1 MDRSEI
7 IAESIPELVL
17 KFRALPTQSSPLG
30 GCQLIR
36 VEDKRYPEAMF
47 ARCEGMCQNRR
58 LKCDEHPGLIQTKNG
73 IRLQCYCWPKVDSV
87 DD

>member
-7 IAESIPELVL
+7 RAESIPEFME
-17 KFRALPTQSSPLG
+17 KFRALPTQAVPLG

-36 VEDKRYPEAMF
+36 IEDKRYPEAMF

-58 LKCDEHPGLIQTKNG
+58 LKCDEHPGLIQAGNG
-73 IRLQCYCWPKVDSV
+73 IGLQCYCWPKTSLPND
-87 DD
+87 